1 MKRSSAVLT
10 VAAVLLAAVVT
21 VLLATASLAA
31 HAQVTVPGLQQVQVP
46 VARARVP
53 NSGTGPVFVRY
64 ILIDPGVA
72 ELERDLVAP
81 LERVAVLVLFIGG
94 DGAMGFTPG
103 QVNAGSPNTV
113 ARNRYHFAAEGF
125 VVALVD
131 AANDFNAIGIGL
143 RNRRLGAAHL
153 ADLQAVMADLRG
165 RYPSI
170 PIWAVGHSRGTLSAA
185 VTAISVTP
193 PADGLVLMSSLTGD
207 PATPSEDLS
216 QVDIESITGPALIVS
231 HQGDVCAFTNPDDSR
246 ALRKRFTSSER
257 ARFRDFNGGSA
268 PLTDPCDPLAP
279 HGYFGIDQKVVDAVT
294 KWIKRRED

>member
-1 MKRSSAVLT
+1 MKRSSAIP
-10 VAAVLLAAVVT
+10 AAMAVLF
-21 VLLATASLAA
+21 ATFSFGAQ
-31 HAQVTVPGLQQVQVP
+31 AQVTVPGLQQVQVP
-46 VARARVP
+46 VNRARVP

-72 ELERDLVAP
+72 DLERDGVPP

-94 DGAMGFTPG
+94 DGAMGFTAG
-103 QVNAGSPNTV
+103 QVQAGSPNTV

-131 AANDFNAIGIGL
+131 AANDFNATGIGL

-153 ADLQAVMADLRG
+153 ADLQAVMADLRA
-165 RYPSI
+165 RYPSL
-170 PIWAVGHSRGTLSAA
+170 PIWSVGHSRGTLSAA
-185 VTAISVTP
+185 VTAVSVAP
-193 PADGLVLMSSLTGD
+193 SADGLVLMSSLTGN

-216 QVDIESITGPALIVS
+216 QVDIESITGAVLIVS
-231 HQGDVCAFTNPDDSR
+231 HQGDACAFTNPDDSK
-246 ALRKRFTSSER
+246 ALRKRFAASER
-257 ARFRDFNGGSA
+257 AKFRDFNGGSA

-279 HGYFGIDQKVVDAVT
+279 HGFFGIDQNVVDAVT